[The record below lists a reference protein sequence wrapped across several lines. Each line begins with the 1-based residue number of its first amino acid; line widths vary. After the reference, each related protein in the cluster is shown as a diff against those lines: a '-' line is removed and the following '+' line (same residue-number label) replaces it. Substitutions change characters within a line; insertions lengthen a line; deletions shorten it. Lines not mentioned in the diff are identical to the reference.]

1 MTAKGA
7 LRMSDR
13 RARAEAVEP
22 GRSVIVQ
29 APAGSGKT
37 TLLVERFLGLLGTV
51 EAPEEVLAITFTRK
65 AAAEMRERVLR
76 FLDPDFHS
84 DEPHEQ
90 GPLNLAREVRDQVAA
105 WRLLENPQ
113 RLLIRTID
121 SFNYY
126 LARTMPVASALGPVP
141 APVDDTASLYR
152 QAARSVL
159 SLVGTAD
166 EVAPALERVLDWRD
180 HQSQGVEDLL
190 AGLLAQ
196 REQWLRAAGIAG
208 DAERSVLESALEE
221 VVRGRLE
228 RAEAALE
235 AALSAAGS
243 SPDALLG
250 LLRGAARTLRD
261 EGRESTTRFL
271 LDAERLPEPVPDR
284 IDLWNALVAALL
296 TANLSRPAF
305 RRSVNVSNGF
315 QRQSGEKAEFEALLH
330 RFAENAGLLD
340 ALHRARGLPQPCY
353 DDASWQV
360 LDGLVAVLKRAAVE
374 LETLFA
380 RRGQTD
386 YAGLAAAAL
395 RGLGDEDGVTDLG
408 LYLDRRIRHVL
419 VDEFQDTNFSQ
430 LHLLEKL
437 TAGWEPGDG
446 RSLFLVGDPMQSIY
460 RFREAEVG
468 LFIRARDQGIGPL
481 ALESKRLASNFRSRD
496 EIVGWVNEHL
506 GPIFPEVEDPAA
518 GAVSY
523 APSDE
528 ERGAGGS
535 VEILA
540 GPDRSAEAEAV
551 AQLVSRALEDHRDD
565 VEFRAAIIVRAR
577 SHLAEILP
585 ALVRHGVPYRAVKL
599 DPLGNRPVVED
610 LLALT
615 RLILQPADVA
625 ALLAVLRSPVCGLT
639 LADLH
644 ALAGD
649 GRSPLDGDALNR
661 LEGDGR
667 RRAARVFEAL
677 ADAQSAW
684 RRLPVRSLV
693 EGAWRRLG
701 GPECCEDDAAR
712 RDAAAYLDAL
722 EDAERAGLL
731 DDWNDFTE
739 SLTGRHAEGDPQTE
753 GVKLEVLTMHGA
765 KGLEWDLVVLP
776 GLDRAPGNR
785 GSTMLHWLPFL
796 EPDGREEVLLA
807 PLRAAEVAEDPP
819 LVKLIR
825 AEQKVREGYENQRVL
840 YVACTRARE
849 RLVLSASI
857 DPENES
863 FAPAAG
869 SLLADLWTT
878 AGQAFTAAVETGG
891 VGVVAAPTGL
901 DQSLQRIAA
910 DWQPALGDR
919 LVWKP
924 TLEPRERAAPIEY
937 NWAGLQARRI
947 GTVLHRLLER
957 VGQVGVEN
965 LTDAHREH
973 LLARIPVLLRSMGTR
988 REDVDQAESVVADA
1002 LVRTLDSETGRWL
1015 LSSAHDEA
1023 ACELPISGLIDGRLV
1038 NAIVDRTFVDA
1049 HGVRWIVD
1057 YKSGYHAGAD
1067 LEGFL
1072 AQERE
1077 RYQEQLDAYRRLFE
1091 QLQDRPVETA
1101 LFLPRHGRLERVNPI
1116 GSAELS

>member
-1 MTAKGA
+1 
-7 LRMSDR
+7 MSDR

-37 TLLVERFLGLLGTV
+37 TLLVERFLGLLATV
-51 EAPEEVLAITFTRK
+51 EAPEELLAITFTRK

-76 FLDPDFHS
+76 YLDPAFQS

-90 GPLNLAREVRDQVAA
+90 GPMNRARAVRDRVAA

-121 SFNYY
+121 SFNYH

-141 APVDDTASLYR
+141 APADDTASLYR
-152 QAARSVL
+152 QAARGVL
-159 SLVGTAD
+159 SLVGSSDAL
-166 EVAPALERVLDWRD
+166 APAVERLLEWRD
-180 HQSQGVEDLL
+180 HLSQGLEDLL

-228 RAEAALE
+228 RADAALA
-235 AALSAAGS
+235 AALSAAGATREGLAS
-243 SPDALLG
+243 
-250 LLRGAARTLRD
+250 LLRGAAQA
-261 EGRESTTRFL
+261 L
-271 LDAERLPEPVPDR
+271 LDENRASASVVFAQADRLPDPDPDC
-284 IDLWNALVAALL
+284 IDLWDALVAALL
-296 TANLSRPAF
+296 TADVRKPAF
-305 RRSVNVSNGF
+305 RRSVNIKNGF
-315 QRQSGEKAEFEALLH
+315 PAGSQEKEEFEALLA
-330 RFAENAGLLD
+330 RFRETGGLLEV
-340 ALHRARGLPQPCY
+340 LHRARGLPQPRY
-353 DDASWQV
+353 DDESWLV
-360 LDGLVAVLKRAAVE
+360 LDALVTVLKRAAVE

-380 RRGQTD
+380 RRGRTD

-468 LFIRARDQGIGPL
+468 LFMRVRDQGIGPL
-481 ALESKRLASNFRSRD
+481 SLESKRLASNFRSRD
-496 EIVGWVNEHL
+496 EIVRWVNDHL
-506 GPIFPEVEDPAA
+506 GPTFPEVEDAAA
-518 GAVSY
+518 GAVAY

-528 ERGAGGS
+528 ERGGGGS

-540 GPDRSAEAEAV
+540 STDRSAEAEAV
-551 AQLVSRALEDHRDD
+551 ADLVAQALEDHRDD
-565 VEFRAAIIVRAR
+565 AEFRAAIIVRAR

-585 ALVRHGVPYRAVKL
+585 ALVRRGVPYRAVKL
-599 DPLGNRPVVED
+599 DPLGNRPVVQD

-615 RLILQPADVA
+615 RVILQPADVT

-649 GRSPLDGDALNR
+649 GRSPLQADALSR
-661 LEGDGR
+661 LDAEPA
-667 RRAARVFEAL
+667 RRAARVFDAL
-677 ADAQSAW
+677 ADARAVW

-701 GPECCEDDAAR
+701 GLECCPDDAGR
-712 RDAAAYLDAL
+712 RDASAYLDAL
-722 EDAERAGLL
+722 DAADKGGLL
-731 DDWNDFTE
+731 EDWNDFTE
-739 SLTGRHAEGDPQTE
+739 SLAGRHAEGDLQSE
-753 GVKLEVLTMHGA
+753 GVGLEVLTMHGA

-776 GLDRAPGNR
+776 GLDRAPGSA
-785 GSTMLHWLPFL
+785 GAAMLHWLPFL
-796 EPDGREEVLLA
+796 EADGSEEVLLA
-807 PLRAAEVAEDPP
+807 PLRAAEAREDPP
-819 LVKLIR
+819 LVQLIR

-857 DPENES
+857 DPEKDP
-863 FAPAAG
+863 FVPASG
-869 SLLADLWTT
+869 SLLADVWPTT
-878 AGQAFTAAVETGG
+878 GEAFLAALHTSGGAAVA
-891 VGVVAAPTGL
+891 AAPVGL
-901 DQSLQRIAA
+901 DQSLRRIAA
-910 DWQPALGDR
+910 DWEPSLGDR
-919 LVWKP
+919 LAWKLE
-924 TLEPRERAAPIEY
+924 LEPREREAQVEY
-937 NWAGLQARRI
+937 DWAGLQARRI
-947 GTVLHRLLER
+947 GTALHRLLER
-957 VGQVGVEN
+957 VGQLGIEHF
-965 LTDAHREH
+965 TAAQREQ
-973 LLARIPVLLRSMGTR
+973 LEARVPVLLQSMGMRSDDLDRATA
-988 REDVDQAESVVADA
+988 VIADA
-1002 LVRTLDSETGRWL
+1002 LARTLDSETGRWL
-1015 LSSAHDEA
+1015 LSSAHEQH
-1023 ACELPISGLIDGRLV
+1023 ACELPISGVIDGRLV
-1038 NAIVDRTFVDA
+1038 NAVVDRTFVDA
-1049 HGVRWIVD
+1049 DGVRWIVD

-1072 AQERE
+1072 AQERK
-1077 RYQEQLDAYRRLFE
+1077 RYQEQLDGYRRLFE
-1091 QLQDRPVETA
+1091 QLEDRPVKTA
-1101 LFLPRHGRLERVNPI
+1101 LYLPRHGRLEEVIPGGETAR
-1116 GSAELS
+1116 G